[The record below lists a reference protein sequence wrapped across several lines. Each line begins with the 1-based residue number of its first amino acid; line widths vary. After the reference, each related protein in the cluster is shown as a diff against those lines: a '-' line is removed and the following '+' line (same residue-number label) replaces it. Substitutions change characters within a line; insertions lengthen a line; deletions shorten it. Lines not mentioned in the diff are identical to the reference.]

1 MRTVFQSFWNNL
13 QFIDKFIYGF
23 YGIMIKPEN
32 DLSSVIELL
41 LRHEQLIVRNDTIIG
56 PVLLINKPWKGLII
70 PRLHSYRKRNFSK
83 RNGTV
88 KQGEKIV
95 SLSLKT
101 GNGFVFRYCSRAAP
115 TVHGGQFL
123 I

>member
-56 PVLLINKPWKGLII
+56 PVLLINKQWKGLII
-70 PRLHSYRKRNFSK
+70 PRLHSYRKRNISK

-95 SLSLKT
+95 SLSLRT
-101 GNGFVFRYCSRAAP
+101 GNGSVFRYCSRAAL